1 MDDEQGGTHTYTSP
15 PCSENIE
22 NSCNRDPGIFPIDG
36 ILSDR
41 DWNHNRNT
49 VLDGMMD
56 NDLGASMK
64 ESQRRKRVA
73 EYLDKLM
80 KERNIRI
87 EDIDSTGWHQLVRD
101 AENLVKNDER
111 I

>member
-1 MDDEQGGTHTYTSP
+1 MDIDL
-15 PCSENIE
+15 
-22 NSCNRDPGIFPIDG
+22 RD
-36 ILSDR
+36 
-41 DWNHNRNT
+41 
-49 VLDGMMD
+49 
-56 NDLGASMK
+56 SMK

-87 EDIDSTGWHQLVRD
+87 EEIDSTMWHQLVRD

>member
-1 MDDEQGGTHTYTSP
+1 MDDEQGGIHTYTSP
-15 PCSENIE
+15 PCSENIK
-22 NSCNRDPGIFPIDG
+22 NYGDG
-36 ILSDR
+36 DLGSHLVDSAVSDR
-41 DWNHNRNT
+41 DRNHNRNFI
-49 VLDGMMD
+49 LDGLME
-56 NDLGASMK
+56 NNLKASMK

-87 EDIDSTGWHQLVRD
+87 EEIDSTGWHRLVRD

-111 I
+111 V

>member
-1 MDDEQGGTHTYTSP
+1 M
-15 PCSENIE
+15 
-22 NSCNRDPGIFPIDG
+22 
-36 ILSDR
+36 DR
-41 DWNHNRNT
+41 DLR
-49 VLDGMMD
+49 D
-56 NDLGASMK
+56 SMK

-87 EDIDSTGWHQLVRD
+87 EEIDSTMWHQLVRD

>member
-1 MDDEQGGTHTYTSP
+1 MVDCNYDLDIRWSNSGLRCVDISP
-15 PCSENIE
+15 LHSKLVCIM
-22 NSCNRDPGIFPIDG
+22 
-36 ILSDR
+36 DR
-41 DWNHNRNT
+41 DLR
-49 VLDGMMD
+49 D
-56 NDLGASMK
+56 SMK
-64 ESQRRKRVA
+64 ESQRKKRVA

-87 EDIDSTGWHQLVRD
+87 EEIDSTGWHQLVRD

>member
-1 MDDEQGGTHTYTSP
+1 M
-15 PCSENIE
+15 
-22 NSCNRDPGIFPIDG
+22 
-36 ILSDR
+36 DR
-41 DWNHNRNT
+41 DLR
-49 VLDGMMD
+49 
-56 NDLGASMK
+56 ASMK
-64 ESQRRKRVA
+64 ESQRKKRVA

-87 EDIDSTGWHQLVRD
+87 EEIDSTGWHQLVRD